1 MRTRNSLGYWEIPAL
16 VTWRTVTDLVKR
28 RPEALRLADRLGR
41 GRGRFRWLD
50 GLWRPNHAAHRPDLR
65 DWDKRD
71 MAAVWIGHA
80 TVLIRI
86 GGKTILTDPVLS
98 SRVGLSLGIAT
109 GGPLRLVA
117 PALGLNQLPPIDV
130 ILLSHAHYD
139 HLDRPTLARLPKSA
153 QVITAGHTRDLVQD
167 LGFARVTELEWGQS
181 HTVGGLVIRA
191 CEVRHWGARTFVDQ
205 HRHACGYVIEAD
217 GRRVLFG
224 GDSAFGHHFRPVGR
238 VDLAILGI
246 GAYDPWIAGHAT
258 PEQAWQ
264 MANDARA
271 DFVLPM
277 HHSTFRLSHEPMD
290 EPIFRLQE
298 VAGRG
303 ADRIV
308 VREVGGSWSLN

>member
-1 MRTRNSLGYWEIPAL
+1 M
-16 VTWRTVTDLVKR
+16 VVWRTVTDLVKR

-50 GLWRPNHAAHRPDLR
+50 GLWHPDHAAHRPDLR
-65 DWDKRD
+65 DWQRHEL
-71 MAAVWIGHA
+71 AAVWIGHA
-80 TVLIRI
+80 TVLIRM
-86 GGKTILTDPVLS
+86 GGQTILTDPVLS

-167 LGFARVTELEWGQS
+167 LGFSRVTELEWGQS
-181 HTVGGLVIRA
+181 HGVGGVMIRA

-205 HRHACGYVIEAD
+205 QRHACGYVLEAD

-224 GDSAFGHHFRPVGR
+224 GDSAFGRHFQQIGG
-238 VDLAILGI
+238 VDLAVLGI
-246 GAYDPWIAGHAT
+246 GAYNPWIMGHAN

-264 MANDARA
+264 MADDVRA

-277 HHSTFRLSHEPMD
+277 HHSTFRLSHEPTG
-290 EPIFRLQE
+290 EPIGRLQE
-298 VAGRG
+298 AAGRG
-303 ADRIV
+303 ADRIII
-308 VREVGGSWSLN
+308 REVGQSWSLN